1 MKTEVGIIGAGPAGL
16 MLARILQQH
25 GIDTIILE
33 RRSRDHVLG
42 RIRAG
47 VLEQGT
53 VDTLKAHGVGARLER
68 EGIPIK
74 SMQIRWNGEKHVT
87 SIVDE
92 SGHRVAD
99 GEPGELIVSG
109 PSAAEGYWN
118 QREKSRRTFRGEWTH
133 TGDTY
138 TRDAEGYYRYNGRSD
153 DMLKVGGIWVS
164 PFEVESAL
172 AAHPAVLEAAVVGAE
187 DGDGLVKPKAFV
199 VLQPGGAAGS
209 ELVEELKGFVK
220 ERLAPFKY
228 PRWIE
233 IVSELPKTAT
243 GKIQRFKLRR

>member
-53 VDTLKAHGVGARLER
+53 VDTLKAYGVGERLAR

-92 SGHRVAD
+92 NGRHLTTYGQAKVVRDLIEQREADGLPILFEAAGRKARGHRRRAENPFHSRCRRRRRSIARSSRDATAFMASAGITFRKRAHVRICASIRS
-99 GEPGELIVSG
+99 PG
-109 PSAAEGYWN
+109 SAFSPRPRRIRTCAAS
-118 QREKSRRTFRGEWTH
+118 RTARAASRSRR
-133 TGDTY
+133 
-138 TRDAEGYYRYNGRSD
+138 RDRRQS
-153 DMLKVGGIWVS
+153 
-164 PFEVESAL
+164 
-172 AAHPAVLEAAVVGAE
+172 
-187 DGDGLVKPKAFV
+187 
-199 VLQPGGAAGS
+199 AGS
-209 ELVEELKGFVK
+209 TC
-220 ERLAPFKY
+220 RSI
-228 PRWIE
+228 PR
-233 IVSELPKTAT
+233 STST
-243 GKIQRFKLRR
+243 R